1 MAGRRTLRMRAPTHT
16 QNRACAVGQLQTAA
30 PVRVSMAA
38 ERKTKLSKNLLRMK
52 VRGRGEAGRAVGMP
66 SLSDLAGAEAAGV
79 QGIREA
85 EDIQLSGSFI
95 HWSSACSALGTGN
108 WIINFGGFSLK
119 TGGRIGET
127 DA

>member
-1 MAGRRTLRMRAPTHT
+1 MGI
-16 QNRACAVGQLQTAA
+16 
-30 PVRVSMAA
+30 
-38 ERKTKLSKNLLRMK
+38 
-52 VRGRGEAGRAVGMP
+52 P

-85 EDIQLSGSFI
+85 PEDIQLSGSFI